1 MLPIYDVN
9 QARNTILKR
18 TGIDQIPVSPS
29 MSDRLERMFGQPT
42 TPEEAVKQILLDVR
56 EQGDAGLRSWTQ
68 KLDGVELQDF
78 RVPVEEIQ
86 AALDA
91 LDPDLKDALLESAC
105 RIRAFYE
112 RQPKISWIDSSMG
125 GMLGQMLHPLDR
137 VGIYVP
143 GGTAPLPSTVLM
155 SAIPAVVAGVKQV
168 VIVTPPDRTTGKAN
182 PVTLA
187 AAAIS
192 QVDEVYLAGGAQA
205 IGALAYG
212 TESIARV
219 EKIVGPGNL
228 FVTLA
233 KKQVYGLVG
242 IDGLAGPTETIVIAD
257 ERANPLWAAA
267 DMMAQA
273 EHDVLATA
281 ILLTPSRLVAEAVQ
295 AEIQNRVQ
303 SLPRAEIIT
312 ESLTSRGGAVITQT
326 IEQAIELSNQYG
338 PEHLN
343 LAVADPWKYMDLVT
357 CAGGLFLGENSC
369 EVMGDY
375 IAGPSH
381 VMPTGGTAH
390 FASPLNVWDFVRM
403 ISLVGL
409 NAETASRLGSQA
421 DRIARA
427 EGLDAHALAG
437 RLRSIK
443 N

>member
-29 MSDRLERMFGQPT
+29 MSDRLEKMFGQPT

-78 RVPVEEIQ
+78 KVPVEEIQ

-91 LDPDLKDALLESAC
+91 LDPDLKDALLESAS

-125 GMLGQMLHPLDR
+125 GMLGQMLRPLDR

-155 SAIPAVVAGVKQV
+155 SAIPAMVAGVKQV
-168 VIVTPPDRTTGKAN
+168 VIVTPPDRTTAKAN

-228 FVTLA
+228 FVTMA

-267 DMMAQA
+267 DMIAQA

-281 ILLTPSRLVAEAVQ
+281 ILFDSIP
-295 AEIQNRVQ
+295 
-303 SLPRAEIIT
+303 
-312 ESLTSRGGAVITQT
+312 
-326 IEQAIELSNQYG
+326 
-338 PEHLN
+338 
-343 LAVADPWKYMDLVT
+343 
-357 CAGGLFLGENSC
+357 
-369 EVMGDY
+369 
-375 IAGPSH
+375 
-381 VMPTGGTAH
+381 
-390 FASPLNVWDFVRM
+390 
-403 ISLVGL
+403 
-409 NAETASRLGSQA
+409 ASRRGSS
-421 DRIARA
+421 
-427 EGLDAHALAG
+427 G
-437 RLRSIK
+437 
-443 N
+443 